1 MYGGIVLVWYC
12 VQNNLGGFWDGNEFS
27 VGCWLVL
34 LVFVHW
40 NEVVSSG
47 AEHGIRLLVLMVQE

>member
-1 MYGGIVLVWYC
+1 LFSSYFLLLEVL
-12 VQNNLGGFWDGNEFS
+12 WDGNEFS